1 MRHFEIPP
9 LSEFS
14 AKVKDP
20 AFRLDSPT
28 GEEITGMQIEKRERE
43 RRGGGFEMSIWQCEG
58 FCLADPVQGRLEA
71 RQF

>member
-1 MRHFEIPP
+1 VRHFEIPP

-28 GEEITGMQIEKRERE
+28 GEEITGTQIEKRERE
-43 RRGGGFEMSIWQCEG
+43 RETFVVGGLR
-58 FCLADPVQGRLEA
+58 CLSGSVKVFVLQI
-71 RQF
+71 QFKDA

>member
-1 MRHFEIPP
+1 VRHFEIPP

-28 GEEITGMQIEKRERE
+28 GEEITGTQIEKRERE
-43 RRGGGFEMSIWQCEG
+43 TFVVGGLR
-58 FCLADPVQGRLEA
+58 CLSGSVKVFVLQI
-71 RQF
+71 QFKDA

>member
-28 GEEITGMQIEKRERE
+28 GEEITGTQIEKRERE
-43 RRGGGFEMSIWQCEG
+43 RDVWGGG
-58 FCLADPVQGRLEA
+58 GRGEI
-71 RQF
+71 

>member
-1 MRHFEIPP
+1 MRHFDIPP

-28 GEEITGMQIEKRERE
+28 GEEITGTQIEKRERDVW
-43 RRGGGFEMSIWQCEG
+43 GGG
-58 FCLADPVQGRLEA
+58 GRGEI
-71 RQF
+71 

>member
-1 MRHFEIPP
+1 MRHFQIPP

-28 GEEITGMQIEKRERE
+28 GEEITGTQIEKRER
-43 RRGGGFEMSIWQCEG
+43 RLGWWLGGDLR
-58 FCLADPVQGRLEA
+58 CLSGSVKVFVLQI
-71 RQF
+71 QFKDA